1 MDIYPEDFDPVY
13 RARIQQL
20 QKAQSLVDGTFTF
33 SRGYD
38 GFLGAICGMAPSI
51 ALNLWLHVVPDTV
64 PGGLFLAG
72 GAGAVI
78 GYVCGFIVDRRKRS
92 ERGTEKVTARAINL
106 LRQGETD
113 ALRLEYL
120 SLASKLIAMRSSQDA
135 SAEESI
141 RCALL
146 DIGTGIEKLPAQ
158 PVDDLL
164 LNAGTFQREASR
176 LIVEAAQESDPVV
189 VASLQRQSVAQ
200 SQRGDAV
207 SRNSVLA
214 RRNAVLRREMS
225 EHIRA
230 LTTMLS
236 ATALDDSDGGY
247 RFIELAENIQQVAT
261 EAKSLTEAKKELVS
275 ALTREPN
282 DKKNVVPEQAQL
294 HSH

>member
-1 MDIYPEDFDPVY
+1 MDIYPEDFGPAY
-13 RARIQQL
+13 RVRIQQM
-20 QKAQSLVDGTFTF
+20 QKMQSLQDGTFTF
-33 SRGYD
+33 SRGWD
-38 GFLGAICGMAPSI
+38 GFLGAMCGMAPGI
-51 ALNLWLHVVPDTV
+51 VLNLWLHVVPDTV
-64 PGGLFLAG
+64 PGSAFLAG
-72 GAGAVI
+72 GAGAAV

-92 ERGTEKVTARAINL
+92 ERGTEKVTSRTINL

-120 SLASKLIAMRSSQDA
+120 SLVFKLISMRSSQDK

-158 PVDDLL
+158 PADDLL
-164 LNAGTFQREASR
+164 LNAGTFQQEASR
-176 LIVEAAQESDPVV
+176 LIVEAAQENDPVV
-189 VASLQRQSVAQ
+189 AASLQRQSVAQ

-207 SRNSVLA
+207 SRNSALA

-236 ATALDDSDGGY
+236 ATTLDDGDNSY
-247 RFIELAENIQQVAT
+247 HFLELAENIQQVAL

-275 ALTREPN
+275 ALAEGQSS
-282 DKKNVVPEQAQL
+282 KKEVIAEQPQL
-294 HSH
+294 HTR